1 MFDDALPIAARN
13 PGVLTAMYDAVARL
27 PRLARRRD
35 RRRAV
40 DRHVALPRVEAPGAW
55 MSPPPERPL
64 PRDLNLPLSAF
75 DPSALRRAAI
85 QPIAASAA
93 AFVDPIIL
101 ERTLHRIHARC

>member
-1 MFDDALPIAARN
+1 MFDDALPIAARS

-27 PRLARRRD
+27 PRLAKGRD
-35 RRRAV
+35 RHRAV
-40 DRHVALPRVEAPGAW
+40 DGRSALPRAGMPAAW
-55 MSPPPERPL
+55 MSPPSEQPL

-75 DPSALRRAAI
+75 DPGALRRTVV
-85 QPIAASAA
+85 QPVVASAA